1 MIAWEDLL
9 QDVFEFIVNL
19 PTPNNFWKR
28 DLEFISDTP
37 LSATADAAM
46 TLINSGSIDRVNT
59 DMHMNVK
66 WRLFRLRKVIP
77 GSSQVRMTPCPHF
90 FAAFISQNVNV

>member
-1 MIAWEDLL
+1 MIAWGDLL

-37 LSATADAAM
+37 LSATADA
-46 TLINSGSIDRVNT
+46 
-59 DMHMNVK
+59 
-66 WRLFRLRKVIP
+66 
-77 GSSQVRMTPCPHF
+77 Q
-90 FAAFISQNVNV
+90 